1 MEDVKGYEEGY
12 YKRLKVHLIAM
23 ILFIRDDRNIV
34 YIGFLMIF
42 FSIIIYFIN
51 IITIRDA

>member
-1 MEDVKGYEEGY
+1 MVEM
-12 YKRLKVHLIAM
+12 YKLMTSRFKVHLIAM